1 METDNIWGLKVNPF
15 WGKKKKKRNN
25 GEWNRN
31 SSLIN
36 ENYFKGRMM
45 SFNINHGKTVQSCS

>member
-1 METDNIWGLKVNPF
+1 METDNIWGLKVNPL
-15 WGKKKKKRNN
+15 GGGEAERNN

-31 SSLIN
+31 SSLIK